1 MLKAF
6 ASLLLLLLLAAI
18 YFMKSAPEVTPLQ
31 TGDTILA
38 FGDSITHGY
47 GASAHESYPVV
58 LQTLTGFPVI
68 NAGVNGETT
77 SEGLARFPGVLED
90 DTIRLMLLCL
100 GGNDILQQR
109 SKRRLKA
116 NLKRIVQMAK
126 AKKIDVVL
134 IGVPTFGVFG
144 MTSLPLYKEIAEEE
158 GIPYMPSLLPDVLG
172 DRALRADYVHPNAA
186 GYRVIAER
194 VAERLRSL
202 GYVE

>member
-1 MLKAF
+1 M
-6 ASLLLLLLLAAI
+6 
-18 YFMKSAPEVTPLQ
+18 Q

-47 GASAHESYPVV
+47 GAAAHESYPAV
-58 LQTLTGFPVI
+58 LQTLTEFPVT

-77 SEGLARFPGVLED
+77 AEGLARLPGVLED

-126 AKKIDVVL
+126 AKGVDIVL

-158 GIPYMPSLLPDVLG
+158 GIPYMPSLLPDVLE

-186 GYRVIAER
+186 GYRVIAEGLT
-194 VAERLRSL
+194 ERLRSL
-202 GYVE
+202 GYTE

>member
-1 MLKAF
+1 MVKVF
-6 ASLLLLLLLAAI
+6 ALILMLLLAVL
-18 YFMKSAPEVTPLQ
+18 YLLKSDAEMTPLQ
-31 TGDTILA
+31 PGEKILA
-38 FGDSITHGY
+38 FGDSITYGY
-47 GASAHESYPVV
+47 GAKPAESYPAV
-58 LQTLTGFPVI
+58 LQTLTGIPVI

-77 SEGLARFPGVLED
+77 EEGAVRFPRLLED
-90 DTIRLMLLCL
+90 DGIRLMLLCL

-109 SKRRLKA
+109 SHTRLKA

-126 AKKIDVVL
+126 TKGIDVVL

-144 MTSLPLYKEIAEEE
+144 MTSLPLYKEVADEE